1 MLRFVDAM
9 IKIAE
14 HRCAAEIK
22 RMARVPKLTEAQAAW
37 PLQHCKH
44 DAVAS
49 EIRSV
54 IAPRHDHLLRLG
66 DQPAKPPIIA
76 RTHRVTRA
84 TRLGATNSG
93 TGHRTRSQRSG
104 ARSNLRA
111 NPTEDETAGRRADG

>member
-1 MLRFVDAM
+1 MRRFVDAM

-22 RMARVPKLTEAQAAW
+22 RMTRVPKLTEAQAAW

-44 DAVAS
+44 DAVAR

-84 TRLGATNSG
+84 TQLARRGRAKG
-93 TGHRTRSQRSG
+93 KEIRHRELAES
-104 ARSNLRA
+104 
-111 NPTEDETAGRRADG
+111 P